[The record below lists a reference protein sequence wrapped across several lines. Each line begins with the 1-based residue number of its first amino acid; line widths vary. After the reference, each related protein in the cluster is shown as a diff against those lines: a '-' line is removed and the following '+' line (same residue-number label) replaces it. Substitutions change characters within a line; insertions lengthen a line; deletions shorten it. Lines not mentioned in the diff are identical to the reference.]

1 MANPYFRF
9 KQFRIQQ
16 DKCAMK
22 VGTDGVLLGAWVSI
36 QNADSILDIGTGTGL
51 IALMLAQRSEAIID
65 AIDIDKEATTQAIE
79 NGQNSPFGQR
89 IHIFNTSLADYAKTQ
104 KRYELIV
111 SNPPFFSNTL
121 KSPEDK
127 KNYARH
133 TDSLTLEE
141 LIGYSSGL
149 LTEQGRIAFILPF
162 TQKEAIDSIVHK
174 NQLHIIRQTIVYPTP
189 SSSPKRILTEVSM
202 EYRQETITDKLV
214 IEVARHQYTEEYIRL
229 TKEFYLNM

>member
-1 MANPYFRF
+1 
-9 KQFRIQQ
+9 
-16 DKCAMK
+16 MK